1 MLGHLQS
8 ILLIQ
13 RIYNMSLS
21 HFQEFERAFLFIL
34 TSSRLLHKILQNIP
48 KPFSPLKQNIRHLKI
63 TIFFNGLISASNYCS
78 GPLSETLGK
87 IQMEMSLAGAF

>member
-13 RIYNMSLS
+13 RIYNPSLS
-21 HFQEFERAFLFIL
+21 HFQEFEKAHLFIL
-34 TSSRLLHKILQNIP
+34 TCNRHLHKILQNIP
-48 KPFSPLKQNIRHLKI
+48 KPFSPLKRNFKHLEI
-63 TIFFNGLISASNYCS
+63 ILFYQLVSASNYCS
-78 GPLSETLGK
+78 GPLSEALGK

>member
-1 MLGHLQS
+1 MLGYLQS

-13 RIYNMSLS
+13 RIHNTPLS
-21 HFQEFERAFLFIL
+21 HFQEFERARLFIL
-34 TSSRLLHKILQNIP
+34 TCNRHLHKILQNIP
-48 KPFSPLKQNIRHLKI
+48 KTFSPLKQNFKHLKI
-63 TIFFNGLISASNYCS
+63 TILFYGLISASNYCL